1 MDREDFKY
9 DNWTCQVTIYYD
21 LYVEFDSY
29 SLYIQLYDENESSY
43 GTSSQVEPLLY
54 DNYMIF
60 KLSRSAHEM
69 YNIPASVGL
78 ESIYGTHN
86 NGQGI
91 IFTIELRFVEPWE
104 GTID

>member
-1 MDREDFKY
+1 MY
-9 DNWTCQVTIYYD
+9 NLVQ
-21 LYVEFDSY
+21 YVEFDSY

-60 KLSRSAHEM
+60 KLSRSSHEM

-78 ESIYGTHN
+78 ESIYETHN

-91 IFTIELRFVEPWE
+91 IFTIEPRFVEPWE

>member
-1 MDREDFKY
+1 
-9 DNWTCQVTIYYD
+9 
-21 LYVEFDSY
+21 
-29 SLYIQLYDENESSY
+29 
-43 GTSSQVEPLLY
+43 
-54 DNYMIF
+54 MIF
-60 KLSRSAHEM
+60 KLSRSSHEM

-91 IFTIELRFVEPWE
+91 IFTIEPRFVEPWE

>member
-1 MDREDFKY
+1 
-9 DNWTCQVTIYYD
+9 
-21 LYVEFDSY
+21 
-29 SLYIQLYDENESSY
+29 
-43 GTSSQVEPLLY
+43 
-54 DNYMIF
+54 MIF

-91 IFTIELRFVEPWE
+91 IFTIEPRFVEPWE
-104 GTID
+104 GTIDQFFHLPYIYHKDLPLVKAVSLYYFSTSFHLS